1 MARKRPNPI
10 VRAVTD
16 AMWKRDQLEMQA
28 ADRLLSLIESRRRP
42 AKEPRRR
49 PARHLPGFR
58 SVLCP
63 IDFSEQSR
71 LALRYAEAVARRGGA
86 RLIVSYANDPLLVA
100 AAAAALHD
108 RRLSQ
113 RSVSELRTFI
123 DATLKPHASKRLRLK
138 TQVSVGS
145 PADEIL
151 KAAARGGSDL
161 IVMGTHGLTGASR
174 LLMGSTT
181 LSVLQRTTIP
191 VLAVPWAGGGS
202 DARPSPSWP
211 GGRIAAALEL
221 EGSAARGDVEVAA
234 GVAKWFGSSLLLLH
248 VVGDIAAPEWLGGDL
263 SAADRIRVAHAQQQV
278 DALATGALR
287 TVRAEGRVSCGR
299 IADEIAALVAAEH
312 IELLITALRDRR
324 GWFGA
329 RRGSVSY
336 HVLSHAVSPV
346 LAYPRQWSP

>member
-1 MARKRPNPI
+1 MARKRLNPV
-10 VRAVTD
+10 VRAVTN
-16 AMWKRDQLEMQA
+16 AMWKRDTLEMQA
-28 ADRLLSLIESRRRP
+28 ADRLLSAIESRRQP
-42 AKEPRRR
+42 ARELRRR
-49 PARHLPGFR
+49 PRKRGAGFR

-86 RLIVSYANDPLLVA
+86 TLVVSYANDPLLVA

-108 RRLSQ
+108 RRIAQ
-113 RSVSELRTFI
+113 RSVNELRTFI
-123 DATLKPHASKRLRLK
+123 DATLKPDASKQLRVK

-161 IVMGTHGLTGASR
+161 IVMGTHGLTGANR

-191 VLAVPWAGGGS
+191 VLAVPWASGAGNAG
-202 DARPSPSWP
+202 PSPTWP
-211 GGRIAAALEL
+211 GERIAVALEL
-221 EGSAARGDVEVAA
+221 GSSADGADVDVAARI
-234 GVAKWFGSSLLLLH
+234 AKWFGSSLLLLH
-248 VVGDIAAPEWLGGDL
+248 VVGDIAAPAWLGGDL
-263 SAADRIRVAHAQQQV
+263 SAAERIRIAQAQQQV
-278 DALATGALR
+278 DALATRALR
-287 TVRAEGRVSCGR
+287 SVPAEGRVGCGR
-299 IADEIAALVAAEH
+299 IADEIAALVAGER

-336 HVLSHAVSPV
+336 HVLTHAVSPV
-346 LAYPRQWSP
+346 LAHPRQWSP

>member
-1 MARKRPNPI
+1 MARKRPNP
-10 VRAVTD
+10 VVQAVTD
-16 AMWKRDQLEMQA
+16 AMWKRDMLEMRA
-28 ADRLLSLIESRRRP
+28 ADRLLSAIESRRKP
-42 AKEPRRR
+42 VKEPLRPQTRRG
-49 PARHLPGFR
+49 AGFR

-86 RLIVSYANDPLLVA
+86 RLTVSYANDPLLVA

-108 RRLSQ
+108 RRVVQ

-123 DATLKPHASKRLRLK
+123 GATLEPDASKRLRLK

-151 KAAARGGSDL
+151 KAAARGGCDL
-161 IVMGTHGLTGASR
+161 IVMGTHGLTGANR
-174 LLMGSTT
+174 LLMGSTA

-191 VLAVPWAGGGS
+191 VLSVPWTSGG
-202 DARPSPSWP
+202 DTRPSPSWP
-211 GGRIAAALEL
+211 GERIAAAIEL
-221 EGSAARGDVEVAA
+221 EGSGAGVEVDVAA
-234 GVAKWFGSSLLLLH
+234 GISKWFGSSLLILH
-248 VVGDIAAPEWLGGDL
+248 VVGSIAAPGWLGGDL
-263 SAADRIRVAHAQQQV
+263 SAHERIRVAQAQQQV
-278 DALATGALR
+278 DALAAHAR
-287 TVRAEGRVSCGR
+287 RSVSAEGRVSCGR
-299 IADEIAALVAAEH
+299 IADEIVALVAAEH

-336 HVLSHAVSPV
+336 QVLSHAVSPV
-346 LAYPRQWSP
+346 LAYPRQWFS

>member
-1 MARKRPNPI
+1 MARKRPNPV
-10 VRAVTD
+10 VRAITD
-16 AMWKRDQLEMQA
+16 AMWKRDQFEMQI
-28 ADRLLSLIESRRRP
+28 ADKLLSAIESRRRP
-42 AKEPRRR
+42 AKELRRR
-49 PARHLPGFR
+49 PARRLPELR

-71 LALRYAEAVARRGGA
+71 LALRYAEAVARRSGA
-86 RLIVSYANDPLLVA
+86 RLIVSYVNDPLLVA

-108 RRLSQ
+108 RRVAQ
-113 RSVSELRTFI
+113 RSAKELRTFI
-123 DATLKPHASKRLRLK
+123 DATLQPDASKRLRLK

-151 KAAARGGSDL
+151 KAADHGADL
-161 IVMGTHGLTGASR
+161 IVMGTHGLTGVNR

-191 VLAVPWAGGGS
+191 VLAVPWADG
-202 DARPSPSWP
+202 ARNPGPSPSWP
-211 GGRIAAALEL
+211 GERIAAALEL
-221 EGSAARGDVEVAA
+221 GGSAAGADVDVAA
-234 GVAKWFGSSLLLLH
+234 RIAKWFGSSLLLLH

-263 SAADRIRVAHAQQQV
+263 SAADGIRVAHAQQQV
-278 DALATGALR
+278 NALATRALR

-299 IADEIAALVAAEH
+299 VADEIAALVAAEH

-346 LAYPRQWSP
+346 LAYPRQWPP